1 MRKGKGRSG
10 MAGGRKEMVT
20 RCHESTSGDAIPY
33 PVEELV
39 STFWTGYVASARGE
53 SRKGD
58 GDGDES
64 VQSVNDNLI

>member
-1 MRKGKGRSG
+1 VRKGKGRSG